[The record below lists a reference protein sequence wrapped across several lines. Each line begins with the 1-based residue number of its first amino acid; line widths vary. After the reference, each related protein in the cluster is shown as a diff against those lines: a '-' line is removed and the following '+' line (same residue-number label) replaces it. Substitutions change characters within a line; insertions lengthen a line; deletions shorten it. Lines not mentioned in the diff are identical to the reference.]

1 MDNESLKIF
10 QTWFSGRSRAP
21 TCQIIAQIF
30 WIKSESTH
38 VCLSGNLSFIA
49 QICDTLRVSSWI
61 KHRSLRKLINLELY
75 PIYWR
80 THSEMRL
87 RRKMHYFV
95 VFQPS
100 KVEMPIFSAS
110 ILINLTHF
118 PRWLRKSA
126 IKIKKNSENLSRM
139 GASIRAKMHR
149 LGMEGKSQIDS
160 HLSHR
165 KTKRYFTRWK
175 VMCFCVIE
183 FEKRSHRIAQD
194 IFLFLLWTSDTLP
207 VQSSCFAPEMISLL
221 RKAKIIFQEPVV
233 ITATTSNKLDS
244 GHSCYYIK

>member
-1 MDNESLKIF
+1 MKTINGAHGSLKIF

-126 IKIKKNSENLSRM
+126 IKIKKNSENLSRV

-149 LGMEGKSQIDS
+149 LGMGGQESNRQSLKSQEDKALFHQVKS
-160 HLSHR
+160 H
-165 KTKRYFTRWK
+165 
-175 VMCFCVIE
+175 V
-183 FEKRSHRIAQD
+183 
-194 IFLFLLWTSDTLP
+194 LLRDR
-207 VQSSCFAPEMISLL
+207 V
-221 RKAKIIFQEPVV
+221 RKAKSSNSTRYIFIP
-233 ITATTSNKLDS
+233 SLDIR
-244 GHSCYYIK
+244 HSPCPE

>member
-1 MDNESLKIF
+1 
-10 QTWFSGRSRAP
+10 
-21 TCQIIAQIF
+21 
-30 WIKSESTH
+30 
-38 VCLSGNLSFIA
+38 
-49 QICDTLRVSSWI
+49 
-61 KHRSLRKLINLELY
+61 
-75 PIYWR
+75 
-80 THSEMRL
+80 MRL

-233 ITATTSNKLDS
+233 ITATTSNKLTVVIAAITSNKLDTYMYFS
-244 GHSCYYIK
+244 WDNRVKGSKGRRRRKGGWGTSPAQIISHANHLKANIKT